1 MASFGFNDAFEL
13 LQGVVST
20 TPATYSTATGVET
33 IANNQR
39 NGTHNLAD
47 FLSYSSSIVSS
58 INAYASVMKL
68 DSPKSNWTAIGLSGA
83 ALLANIEKIHNDAKE
98 NKDIKLKDVQNVI
111 GDVFCL
117 VGDVSTQFKNPANK
131 AIGLELA
138 VIGNGIKMH
147 GAASFGNSTMPAD
160 ELFNLKN
167 WSGFGYDLLEQGS
180 RKLYDLLEEVNISNP
195 WKSENIIDPLN
206 QNTPQ
211 FAQMG
216 IQQQNQDFIAQGFA
230 ALLSDNPQQGMNQ
243 MLNSD
248 YAKAFDVQAKQVL
261 AQDEAQKQQ
270 ELAQVQEVSA
280 PRIVRS

>member
-20 TPATYSTATGVET
+20 TPATYSAATGVET
-33 IANNQR
+33 IDNNQR

-68 DSPKSNWTAIGLSGA
+68 DSPKSNWTAIGLSSA
-83 ALLANIEKIHNDAKE
+83 ALLANIEKIHNNAKE

-270 ELAQVQEVSA
+270 ELARVQEVSA

>member
-1 MASFGFNDAFEL
+1 M
-13 LQGVVST
+13 
-20 TPATYSTATGVET
+20 
-33 IANNQR
+33 
-39 NGTHNLAD
+39 
-47 FLSYSSSIVSS
+47 
-58 INAYASVMKL
+58 
-68 DSPKSNWTAIGLSGA
+68 
-83 ALLANIEKIHNDAKE
+83 
-98 NKDIKLKDVQNVI
+98 
-111 GDVFCL
+111 
-117 VGDVSTQFKNPANK
+117 
-131 AIGLELA
+131 
-138 VIGNGIKMH
+138 
-147 GAASFGNSTMPAD
+147 
-160 ELFNLKN
+160 
-167 WSGFGYDLLEQGS
+167 EQGS

-270 ELAQVQEVSA
+270 ELARVQEVSA

>member
-20 TPATYSTATGVET
+20 TPATYSAATGVET

-68 DSPKSNWTAIGLSGA
+68 DSPKSNWTAIGLSSA

-117 VGDVSTQFKNPANK
+117 VGDVSTQFKNPAN
-131 AIGLELA
+131 
-138 VIGNGIKMH
+138 
-147 GAASFGNSTMPAD
+147 
-160 ELFNLKN
+160 
-167 WSGFGYDLLEQGS
+167 
-180 RKLYDLLEEVNISNP
+180 LLEEVNISNP

-270 ELAQVQEVSA
+270 ELARVQEVSA

>member
-20 TPATYSTATGVET
+20 TPATYSAATGVET

-68 DSPKSNWTAIGLSGA
+68 DSPKSNWTAIGLSSA

-270 ELAQVQEVSA
+270 ELARVQEVSA

>member
-20 TPATYSTATGVET
+20 TPATYSAATGVET

-270 ELAQVQEVSA
+270 ELARVQEVSA

>member
-1 MASFGFNDAFEL
+1 M
-13 LQGVVST
+13 ST
-20 TPATYSTATGVET
+20 TPATYSAATGLET

-68 DSPKSNWTAIGLSGA
+68 DSPKSNWTAIGLSSA

-270 ELAQVQEVSA
+270 ELARVQEVSA

>member
-20 TPATYSTATGVET
+20 TPATYSAATGVET

>member
-1 MASFGFNDAFEL
+1 MANFGFNDAFEL

-20 TPATYSTATGVET
+20 TPATYSAATGVGT

-68 DSPKSNWTAIGLSGA
+68 DSPKSNWTAIGLSSA

-117 VGDVSTQFKNPANK
+117 VGDVNTQFKNPANK

-138 VIGNGIKMH
+138 VIGNGIKMY

-167 WSGFGYDLLEQGS
+167 WSGFGYDVLEQGS
-180 RKLYDLLEEVNISNP
+180 RKLYDLLEKVNIPNP
-195 WKSENIIDPLN
+195 WKTENITDPFN
-206 QNTPQ
+206 QNAPQ
-211 FAQMG
+211 FAQMS

-248 YAKAFDVQAKQVL
+248 YAKTFDVQAKQVL

-270 ELAQVQEVSA
+270 ELAQVQEVSV
-280 PRIVRS
+280 PRMVRS

>member
-20 TPATYSTATGVET
+20 TPATYSAATGVET

-68 DSPKSNWTAIGLSGA
+68 DSPKSNWTAIGLSSA
-83 ALLANIEKIHNDAKE
+83 ALLANIEKIHNNAKE

-131 AIGLELA
+131 AICLELA

-270 ELAQVQEVSA
+270 ELARVQEVSA